1 MRAHLANGQA
11 GILDRQAA
19 RRHALVGAALCV
31 GCLDV
36 NAVQRQIQFMGR
48 HEFQCMQDALTQF
61 GFASEHR
68 HRAIGFKAQPL
79 R

>member
-1 MRAHLANGQA
+1 
-11 GILDRQAA
+11 
-19 RRHALVGAALCV
+19 
-31 GCLDV
+31 
-36 NAVQRQIQFMGR
+36 MGR